1 MTRTSG
7 DRVARRVCGAMGL
20 AVAVALLGACASTP
34 LAPTASL
41 TEARDAIARAEESD
55 ARRYAG
61 SELDE
66 ARQQLTMAES
76 AVVDERMVE
85 AGRLA
90 ERSRLAAELASART
104 ESAKAAEINR
114 DMDQASKALAEE
126 MRRKGEQ
133 R

>member
-7 DRVARRVCGAMGL
+7 DRAVRRVCGATVL
-20 AVAVALLGACASTP
+20 AAAIALLGACASTP
-34 LAPTASL
+34 PPNASL
-41 TEARDAIARAEESD
+41 TAARDAIARAEESD

-66 ARQQLTMAES
+66 ALQQLTMAER
-76 AVVDERMVE
+76 AVLDERMGE
-85 AGRLA
+85 ASLLA
-90 ERSRLAAELASART
+90 QRSRLAAELASART

-114 DMDQASKALAEE
+114 DMGQASKALAEE